1 MYIFVTTDVWS
12 VAITCNYKIS
22 ALLIV
27 VTYLRKFNR
36 CVPVQTRPIWYINSL
51 LVQKINVFIQVN
63 TFSLM
68 STLFAKHLNYFL
80 VVGIDRT

>member
-36 CVPVQTRPIWYINSL
+36 CVPVQTRHSL
-51 LVQKINVFIQVN
+51 
-63 TFSLM
+63 
-68 STLFAKHLNYFL
+68 
-80 VVGIDRT
+80 